1 MRRPLVYPFMAPVT
15 SRLRTEDQRM
25 DLIQRLSGQLL
36 GLWLVII
43 GIAVVFGVLNAVGS
57 SLRRKTQHP
66 GHTDAAGRGS

>member
-1 MRRPLVYPFMAPVT
+1 
-15 SRLRTEDQRM
+15 M